1 MKHFLLFLALT
12 MLPIMAAAQRKTNLR
27 IPQNAIFYNSNGK
40 GVSQQREAAFYRVLA
55 IDDKGQKMFYDYT
68 MNGQLKAE
76 KHYKSISKT
85 DDKKTILHG
94 VALVYNASGKLESI
108 MQYSNGQAHGRA
120 VSFFP
125 NGNIGMKL
133 NYRNGLL
140 NGKSYTYSENGN
152 LQYSTLWRNGTKVS
166 EQRGGNDEY
175 IDWKTGK
182 DPFCDN
188 NRVYEQAAMA
198 APKPKKQN
206 TTAQKSQNTIK
217 QLPQNEKKPQPTTPK
232 VAQPPMVQPI
242 EQPQNKAEEL
252 AKNVKYPDENNTQQI
267 MSEAQ
272 EAVNKAKAED
282 KATPKKKKEKQPN
295 PKTIENKA
303 EAVAVAAARPINKVE
318 NQANQP
324 ATTTPSVS
332 QSATTRPTRPKGEF
346 SFDRLFPLLAGG
358 EMRTNDTSFFDK
370 FAADHGLNLSQV
382 IKGFGAQKE
391 LSYSYNMQFDEQAD
405 KDIVTGD
412 RPRQMGFFGVG
423 IGNRFTIQRINL
435 YTYSEE
441 EMLHIAEDALAYGY
455 KILGET
461 NYRTTDGNFVLTH
474 PNHNKAGD
482 AYAITLSFTHLEGVY
497 ANLYHITLEAK

>member
-188 NRVYEQAAMA
+188 NRVYEQAAVA

-206 TTAQKSQNTIK
+206 TT
-217 QLPQNEKKPQPTTPK
+217 
-232 VAQPPMVQPI
+232 
-242 EQPQNKAEEL
+242 
-252 AKNVKYPDENNTQQI
+252 
-267 MSEAQ
+267 
-272 EAVNKAKAED
+272 
-282 KATPKKKKEKQPN
+282 
-295 PKTIENKA
+295 
-303 EAVAVAAARPINKVE
+303 
-318 NQANQP
+318 
-324 ATTTPSVS
+324 
-332 QSATTRPTRPKGEF
+332 
-346 SFDRLFPLLAGG
+346 
-358 EMRTNDTSFFDK
+358 
-370 FAADHGLNLSQV
+370 
-382 IKGFGAQKE
+382 
-391 LSYSYNMQFDEQAD
+391 
-405 KDIVTGD
+405 
-412 RPRQMGFFGVG
+412 
-423 IGNRFTIQRINL
+423 
-435 YTYSEE
+435 
-441 EMLHIAEDALAYGY
+441 
-455 KILGET
+455 
-461 NYRTTDGNFVLTH
+461 
-474 PNHNKAGD
+474 
-482 AYAITLSFTHLEGVY
+482 
-497 ANLYHITLEAK
+497 